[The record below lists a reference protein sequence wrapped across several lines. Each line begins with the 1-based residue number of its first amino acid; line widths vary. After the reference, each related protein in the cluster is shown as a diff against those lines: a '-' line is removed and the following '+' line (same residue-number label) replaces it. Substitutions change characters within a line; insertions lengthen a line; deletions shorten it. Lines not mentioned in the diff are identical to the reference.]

1 MIDFHTDM
9 DWNSLKPGTIVSQV
23 PILYPE
29 FLEFKQYV
37 DPRRDRPKWKKQSQ
51 EMASNFKQE
60 LFHPVYYCQNCGRME
75 DGAHRYDL
83 AINYLGIK
91 HLDVEIG
98 AICWKGLHWFET
110 LDMLHMFTKR
120 LEKTNLSRKD
130 LPWMIANEK
139 TKWNHFDIL
148 PLKGATVL
156 DVGCQIGYTCIKA
169 AQRGADSI
177 LGVDVRRD
185 VLDVAK
191 DLALK
196 LKLKNVYFEHGDF
209 LKFKLPKERFDIV
222 FCLGLLHY
230 FEMHEYAEAFDK
242 LANLAKSHFVLELR
256 CIKRGMSTLI
266 QRQQVLSTTAWIESR
281 AFNTGFRPVKIVQRE
296 AERFLYIFKR
306 IGCRGSE
313 LKNPFNLIR

>member
-1 MIDFHTDM
+1 MIDFHADL
-9 DWNSLKPGTIVSQV
+9 DWNSLKPGTIVSRV

-37 DPRRDRPKWKKQSQ
+37 ETPPVNPRCDRPKWKAQSQ
-51 EMASNFKQE
+51 KMAANFKQE

-83 AINYLGIK
+83 AINYLGIQ

-110 LDMLHMFTKR
+110 LDVLHMFV
-120 LEKTNLSRKD
+120 EKLKKSNLSKKD
-130 LPWMIANEK
+130 IPWVIANEK

-156 DVGCQIGYTCIKA
+156 DVGCQVGYTCIKA
-169 AQRGADSI
+169 AQKGSDLI
-177 LGVDVRRD
+177 LGLDVRRD
-185 VLDVAK
+185 VLSVGK
-191 DLALK
+191 DLASK
-196 LKLKNVYFEHGDF
+196 LGLENVHFEHCDF
-209 LKFKLPKERFDIV
+209 LKFKIPKEKFDVV

-242 LANLAKSHFVLELR
+242 LAALARSHFVLELR
-256 CIKRGMSTLI
+256 CVKWAAPTLV
-266 QRQQVLSTTAWIESR
+266 QRQQVLSTTAWVESR
-281 AFNTGFRPVKIVQRE
+281 AFNAGFRPIKIVRRE
-296 AERFLYIFKR
+296 PERFLYIFKR
-306 IGCRGSE
+306 M
-313 LKNPFNLIR
+313 K